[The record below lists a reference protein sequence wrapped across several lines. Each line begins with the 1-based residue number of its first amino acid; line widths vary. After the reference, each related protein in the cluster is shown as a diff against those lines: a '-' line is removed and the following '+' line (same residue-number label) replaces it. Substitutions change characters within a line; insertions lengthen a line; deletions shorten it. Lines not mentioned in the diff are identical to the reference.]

1 MKDEKYVLRIEI
13 TDKKLFDLAKTIKSY
28 AIEYITEQSSGGIE
42 TLQIIISIIE
52 LMILIIEYPVILDYI
67 KQRRII
73 VKTKGFTINDN
84 VRSIIKQATQNED
97 LLNELKDEYINK
109 SLHIEGNA
117 ASTIDF
123 LKKLERL
130 TSNVDAKK

>member
-13 TDKKLFDLAKTIKSY
+13 TDKELFDLAKTTKSY
-28 AIEYITEQSSGGIE
+28 AIEYVTEQSSGGIE

-52 LMILIIEYPVILDYI
+52 LVILIVEYPVILDYI

-84 VRSIIKQATQNED
+84 VRSIIKQATKNEV

-109 SLHIEGNA
+109 SLHVEGNA
-117 ASTIDF
+117 ASTTDF
-123 LKKLERL
+123 LEKLERL
-130 TSNVDAKK
+130 ISDVDTEK

>member
-13 TDKKLFDLAKTIKSY
+13 TDKELFDLAKTTKSY
-28 AIEYITEQSSGGIE
+28 AIEYVTEQSSGGIE

-52 LMILIIEYPVILDYI
+52 LVILIVEYPVLLDYI
-67 KQRRII
+67 KQRTII

-84 VRSIIKQATQNED
+84 VRSIIKQATKNEV

-117 ASTIDF
+117 ASTTDF
-123 LKKLERL
+123 LEKLERL
-130 TSNVDAKK
+130 ISDVDTEK